1 MEIKVTTTPSI
12 DSIISRFKGFEEIL
26 VTKLKE
32 GVLGYSYLVERG
44 AKIFSPVD
52 TGRLRSS
59 IGVSLEVGGGGLSSF
74 IQPSGAAL
82 GYAYYVHEG
91 TRYMKGRPFME
102 WGLNAYRRAGDAL
115 MIKKIN
121 EALATLETKL

>member
-74 IQPSGAAL
+74 IQPTVN
-82 GYAYYVHEG
+82 YAIYVHEG

-121 EALATLETKL
+121 EALKTLETKL